1 MQVSITGDI
10 NRTLQSKTFVPSST
24 IAVDIPR
31 DSVFKHLQVRISGGI
46 QTDYGSGTPVS
57 ENRSPMA
64 NLINYMNVV
73 SNGSF
78 TIKNVMPWMLA
89 IQSLIATAQF
99 PVRRGSA
106 GAAAVTDVTA
116 DGKFPYGTD
125 DQYSSIVQS
134 CLISFEN
141 VLAGD
146 GRMETLFDTRGLA
159 SAELN
164 FQTGAYAALL
174 GFGNTAPV
182 IFANSTLQ
190 IQTTTIESQNI
201 PNSIF
206 FSAWKQ
212 TTKQKSFTAQTN
224 DELVDINRGN
234 FLQGILLEAHDGAS
248 GSATTATGKVL
259 SNILLTSLKLIVNG
273 SLYIKNDSFNNIQD
287 SNRNR
292 YGLNAAF
299 SGNVSLFDGM
309 AYMDLLTPA
318 RGEKFG
324 ALNTAQDLRAPNVD
338 ACQLSMSTSSSA
350 TYTSTA
356 YVNIMTNEIVP
367 PSAY

>member
-1 MQVSITGDI
+1 MQVAITGDI

-31 DSVFKHLQVRISGGI
+31 DSVFKHLQVRISGAI
-46 QTDYGSGTPVS
+46 TTTYGSGTPVA

-99 PVRRGSA
+99 PVRKASA
-106 GAAAVTDVTA
+106 GASAVDPTA
-116 DGKFPYGTD
+116 DSKFVYGTTG
-125 DQYSSIVQS
+125 QITSIVQS
-134 CLISFEN
+134 VLISFEN

-182 IFANSTLQ
+182 VFSDSTIQ

-201 PNSIF
+201 PNNIY

-234 FLQGILLEAHDGAS
+234 FLQGILLEVHDGAS
-248 GSATTATGKVL
+248 GTTTSASGKVL
-259 SNILLTSLKLIVNG
+259 SNSLLTNLKLIING
-273 SLYIKNDSFNNIQD
+273 SLYIKNDTFNNIQD

-292 YGLNAAF
+292 YGINAAF
-299 SGNVSLFDGM
+299 SGNVSLYDGM
-309 AYMDLLTPA
+309 CYMDLLTPA
-318 RGEKFG
+318 KGEKFG

-338 ACQLSMSTSSSA
+338 ACQLSISTSAGA

-367 PSAY
+367 PSSL